1 MKIRPLHDRVVVRRK
16 EEEQKTSGGIVLP
29 GSAKEKPNQGEV
41 LAVGNGRVLEN
52 REVRALDVK
61 VGDVV
66 VFGKFAGSDTIEI
79 EGEELV
85 ILRENAIKAV
95 LLESSLITRYNKTI

>member
-16 EEEQKTSGGIVLP
+16 EEEQTSAGGIVLP

-41 LAVGNGRVLEN
+41 VAVGGGRVLDN
-52 REVRALDVK
+52 GDVRPVDVK

-66 VFGKFAGSDTIEI
+66 VFGKYAGSDTIEI

-85 ILRENAIKAV
+85 ILSENDIKAV
-95 LLESSLITRYNKTI
+95 IE